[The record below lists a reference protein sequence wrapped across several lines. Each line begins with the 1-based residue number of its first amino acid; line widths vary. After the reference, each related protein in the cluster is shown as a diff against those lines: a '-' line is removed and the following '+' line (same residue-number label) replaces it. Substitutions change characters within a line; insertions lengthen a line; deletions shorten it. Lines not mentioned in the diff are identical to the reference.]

1 MIAEHRLYYLME
13 LADHIVYLE
22 DGEIARIFTPEEFL
36 RLTENER
43 EHMGLRAVD
52 LTRVLPPA
60 THPTVLPPT
69 LAIRD
74 VKLRYKRGRFYTKLL
89 FLSQREKSLGL
100 SVIMEPEKPRF
111 PVLCAGFIKTVKVS
125 SFGMVSR

>member
-1 MIAEHRLYYLME
+1 
-13 LADHIVYLE
+13 
-22 DGEIARIFTPEEFL
+22 
-36 RLTENER
+36 
-43 EHMGLRAVD
+43 MGLRAVD

-74 VKLRYKRGRFYTKLL
+74 VKLRYKRGTILH
-89 FLSQREKSLGL
+89 QIAL
-100 SVIMEPEKPRF
+100 SVAKGEVIGVVGHNGAGKPRF